1 MATNVVPIKPATRGN
16 SDFLELGRSGLRHFG
31 GLVHQEFLTTLR
43 GRQGIAVYREMSDN
57 DPVIGASI
65 TIMEQTIRKVTWF
78 IEPQGNSG
86 LDMRAA
92 EFLEGNMN
100 DMSHTWDDMMTEIL
114 TYFVFGWAW
123 MEIVYKLRK
132 GDVRD
137 PKRKSKFDDGK
148 IGWRKI
154 ALRLQPSFY
163 RWDIDDTGG
172 IQGLVQNPAP
182 SFDFRHIPI
191 GKSVLF
197 RTRKIGNN
205 PEGRSVLRN
214 AYRPWFIKKNIE
226 EIEAIGIERD
236 LIGLP
241 VMKPPEGFDIE
252 SKENEG
258 VKQAVQNLL
267 YALRRDEQDGIFLPP
282 GWELDVLGAGKV
294 TRRQFDIDKVIA
306 RYDKRTAMST
316 LTQTIMLGADRVG
329 SFALSKTQTDDF
341 FLVAAQGYMIGIAET
356 LNKFLVPELFKRNP
370 EFAGLVKDN
379 KQPRLVPGKIS
390 APNLT
395 EVSQFVKDVSDA
407 GFDLGGEEIASDLR
421 RIGNFK
427 EPTTSRTRISIKDGP
442 SNRKGGRAG
451 KLSAKPTNPNFPE
464 EKKPTV
470 APVATKKPAAP
481 VKKEEEIT

>member
-1 MATNVVPIKPATRGN
+1 MSTNVIPIAPQRGRGA
-16 SDFLELGRSGLRHFG
+16 DFLELGRSGLRHFH

-43 GRQGIAVYREMSDN
+43 GRQGIAVYREMADN
-57 DPVIGASI
+57 DPVIGASL

-86 LDMRAA
+86 ADMRAA
-92 EFLEGNMN
+92 EFLEQNMN

-114 TYFVFGWAW
+114 TYFIFGWAW
-123 MEIVYKLRK
+123 MEVVYKMRK

-137 PKRKSKFDDGK
+137 PKRKSMFDDGK

-182 SFDFRHIPI
+182 TFDFRHIPI
-191 GKSVLF
+191 SKSVLF

-241 VMKPPEGFDIE
+241 VMKPPEGFDID

-258 VKQAVQNLL
+258 VKSAVQNLL

-341 FLVAAQGYMIGIAET
+341 FLVAAQGYLGGIAET
-356 LNKFLVPELFKRNP
+356 FNKFLVPELYKRNP
-370 EFAGLVKDN
+370 EFAGLVKDG

-390 APNLT
+390 APNMT
-395 EVSQFVKDVSDA
+395 EVATFVKDVSDA
-407 GFDLGGEEIASDLR
+407 GFDLGGEEITTELR
-421 RIGNFK
+421 RIGNFR
-427 EPTTSRTRISIKDGP
+427 EPSLSRTRISIKESSQSSRGG
-442 SNRKGGRAG
+442 KGG
-451 KLSAKPTNPNFPE
+451 KLTERPTNPNFPE
-464 EKKPTV
+464 VE
-470 APVATKKPAAP
+470 KPAAP
-481 VKKEEEIT
+481 AAKPKAKPAAVKKEEE